1 MKTTY
6 ATYTLDSNGKE
17 FSIYHNYFTQKSE
30 YRFKSYFQT
39 LADFTAEL
47 VKDKSQ
53 KPVGNVYVATTCK
66 IPRDKIKSYF
76 AENNLTKTTRT
87 YLADTVLV
95 DLESIDRIFKAQGK
109 NHWVKG
115 YMISSEDVSKH
126 SKLFKNGHG
135 ISQWAS
141 GYAKTHEAVLKG
153 VHDVFFKTWRDD
165 ISYVLEVFPEAEEIE
180 ILQYPTG
187 DLLKTLELIKFLKA
201 NPSVKVVFDTVLNED
216 MTSEGIEMDD
226 DIEQQVIQML
236 KSKDISDTK
245 LAIEICSNFDLE
257 KSLYRIANMFN
268 AYKSRFVGKQSM
280 LTKTSYKQ
288 INAYIR
294 SKGINWMGDR
304 DKFLSDMYTL
314 YKGDEKLEPL
324 IKEQIRV
331 FLQYQLKFT
340 KLKLTDI
347 SLA

>member
-1 MKTTY
+1 MNTTY
-6 ATYTLDSNGKE
+6 ATYTLSNKE
-17 FSIYHNYFTQKSE
+17 FDIYNNDFTQKNE
-30 YRFKSYFQT
+30 YRFKSYFQS

-95 DLESIDRIFKAQGK
+95 DLESIDRIFKAWDTT
-109 NHWVKG
+109 NWTKG
-115 YMISSEDVSKH
+115 YMISSKDVLKH
-126 SKLFKNGHG
+126 PKLFKNSHNSNWG
-135 ISQWAS
+135 Q
-141 GYAKTHEAVLKG
+141 GYVKIHEAVLKG
-153 VHDVFFKTWRDD
+153 VHDVFVRSWRDD
-165 ISYVLEVFPEAEEIE
+165 LSYVLEVFPEAEEVV
-180 ILQYPTG
+180 ILSYPTG
-187 DLLKTLELIKFLKA
+187 DLLKTLELMKFLKA
-201 NPSVKVVFDTVLNED
+201 NPSVKVVFDTALNED

-236 KSKDISDTK
+236 KSRDISDTK

-288 INAYIR
+288 IDTYIR

-304 DKFLSDMYTL
+304 DRFLSDMYTL

>member
-1 MKTTY
+1 MNTTY
-6 ATYTLDSNGKE
+6 ATYTLSGKE
-17 FSIYHNYFTQKSE
+17 FDIYNNDFTQKNE
-30 YRFKSYFQT
+30 YRFKSYFQS

-95 DLESIDRIFKAQGK
+95 DLESIDRIFKARDTD
-109 NHWVKG
+109 NWTKG
-115 YMISSEDVSKH
+115 YMISSKDVLKH
-126 SKLFKNGHG
+126 PKLFKNSHNSNWGHG
-135 ISQWAS
+135 YVKI
-141 GYAKTHEAVLKG
+141 HEAVLKG
-153 VHDVFFKTWRDD
+153 VHDVFVRSWRDD
-165 ISYVLEVFPEAEEIE
+165 LSYVLEVFPEAEEVV
-180 ILQYPTG
+180 ILSYPTG
-187 DLLKTLELIKFLKA
+187 DLLKTLELMKFLKA
-201 NPSVKVVFDTVLNED
+201 NPSVKVVFDTALNED

-236 KSKDISDTK
+236 KSRDISDTK

-288 INAYIR
+288 IDTYIR

-304 DKFLSDMYTL
+304 DRFLSDMYTL

-324 IKEQIRV
+324 IKEQIRA

>member
-17 FSIYHNYFTQKSE
+17 FSIYHDYFSQKNE
-30 YRFKSYFQT
+30 YRFKSYFQS
-39 LADFTAEL
+39 LADFTTEL

-66 IPRDKIKSYF
+66 IPRDKIKLYF

-95 DLESIDRIFKAQGK
+95 DLESIDRIFKAQAIT
-109 NHWVKG
+109 NWVKG
-115 YMISSEDVSKH
+115 YMISSEDVLKH
-126 SKLFKNGHG
+126 PELFKNSHSSNWGP
-135 ISQWAS
+135 S
-141 GYAKTHEAVLKG
+141 YVKTHEAVLKG
-153 VHDVFFKTWRDD
+153 VHDVFFRSWRDD
-165 ISYVLEVFPEAEEIE
+165 LSYVLEVFPEAEEAV
-180 ILQYPTG
+180 ILSYPTG
-187 DLLKTLELIKFLKA
+187 DLLKTLELMKFLKA

-226 DIEQQVIQML
+226 DIEKQVIQML
-236 KSKDISDTK
+236 KSRDISDTK

-288 INAYIR
+288 IDAYIR

-331 FLQYQLKFT
+331 FLQHQLKFT

>member
-1 MKTTY
+1 MNTTY
-6 ATYTLDSNGKE
+6 ATYTLSGKE
-17 FSIYHNYFTQKSE
+17 FDIYNNDFTQKNE
-30 YRFKSYFQT
+30 YRFKSYFQS

-95 DLESIDRIFKAQGK
+95 DLESIDRIFKARDTT
-109 NHWVKG
+109 NWTKG
-115 YMISSEDVSKH
+115 YMISSKDVLKH
-126 SKLFKNGHG
+126 PKLFKNSHNSNWGHG
-135 ISQWAS
+135 YVKI
-141 GYAKTHEAVLKG
+141 HEAVLKG
-153 VHDVFFKTWRDD
+153 VHDVFVRSWRDD
-165 ISYVLEVFPEAEEIE
+165 LSYVLEVFPEAEEVV
-180 ILQYPTG
+180 ILSYPTG
-187 DLLKTLELIKFLKA
+187 DLLKTLELMKFLKA
-201 NPSVKVVFDTVLNED
+201 NPSVKVVFDTALNED

-236 KSKDISDTK
+236 KSRDISDTK

-288 INAYIR
+288 IDTYIR

-304 DKFLSDMYTL
+304 DRFLSDMYTL

-324 IKEQIRV
+324 IKEQIRA

>member
-1 MKTTY
+1 MNTTY
-6 ATYTLDSNGKE
+6 ATYTLSGKE
-17 FSIYHNYFTQKSE
+17 FDIYNNDFTQKNE
-30 YRFKSYFQT
+30 YRFKSYFQS

-95 DLESIDRIFKAQGK
+95 DLESIDRIFKARDTD
-109 NHWVKG
+109 NWTKG
-115 YMISSEDVSKH
+115 YMISSKDVLKH
-126 SKLFKNGHG
+126 PKLFKNSHNSNWGHG
-135 ISQWAS
+135 YVKI
-141 GYAKTHEAVLKG
+141 HEAVLKG
-153 VHDVFFKTWRDD
+153 VHDVFVRSWRDD
-165 ISYVLEVFPEAEEIE
+165 LSYVLEVFPEAEEVV
-180 ILQYPTG
+180 ILSYPTG
-187 DLLKTLELIKFLKA
+187 DLLKTLELMKFLKA
-201 NPSVKVVFDTVLNED
+201 NPSVKVVFDTALNED

-236 KSKDISDTK
+236 KSRDISDTK

-288 INAYIR
+288 IDTYIR

-304 DKFLSDMYTL
+304 DRFLSDMYTL

>member
-1 MKTTY
+1 MNTTY
-6 ATYTLDSNGKE
+6 ATYTLSNKE
-17 FSIYHNYFTQKSE
+17 FDIYNNDFAQKNE
-30 YRFKSYFQT
+30 YRFKSYFQS

-95 DLESIDRIFKAQGK
+95 DLESIDRIFKARDT
-109 NHWVKG
+109 NNWTKG
-115 YMISSEDVSKH
+115 YMISSKDVLKH
-126 SKLFKNGHG
+126 PKLFKNSHNSNWGL
-135 ISQWAS
+135 
-141 GYAKTHEAVLKG
+141 GYTKTHEAVLKG
-153 VHDVFFKTWRDD
+153 VHDVFVRSWRDD
-165 ISYVLEVFPEAEEIE
+165 LSYVLEVFPEAEEAV
-180 ILQYPTG
+180 ILSYPTD
-187 DLLKTLELIKFLKA
+187 DLLKTLELMKFLKA

-226 DIEQQVIQML
+226 DIEKQVIQML
-236 KSKDISDTK
+236 KSRDISDTK

-288 INAYIR
+288 IDTYIR

-304 DKFLSDMYTL
+304 DRFLSDMYTL

-324 IKEQIRV
+324 IKEQIRA

>member
-1 MKTTY
+1 MNTTY
-6 ATYTLDSNGKE
+6 ATYTLSGKE
-17 FSIYHNYFTQKSE
+17 FDIYNNDFTQKNE
-30 YRFKSYFQT
+30 YRFKSYFQS

-95 DLESIDRIFKAQGK
+95 DLESIDRIFKARDT
-109 NHWVKG
+109 NNWTKG
-115 YMISSEDVSKH
+115 YMISSKDVLKH
-126 SKLFKNGHG
+126 PKLFKNSHNSNWGHG
-135 ISQWAS
+135 YVKI
-141 GYAKTHEAVLKG
+141 HEAVLKG
-153 VHDVFFKTWRDD
+153 VHDVFVRSWRDD
-165 ISYVLEVFPEAEEIE
+165 LSYVLEVFPEAEEAV
-180 ILQYPTG
+180 ILSYPTG
-187 DLLKTLELIKFLKA
+187 DLLKTLELMKFLKA

-226 DIEQQVIQML
+226 DIEKQVIQML
-236 KSKDISDTK
+236 KSRDISDTK

-288 INAYIR
+288 IDTYIR

-304 DKFLSDMYTL
+304 DRFLSDMYTL

>member
-6 ATYTLDSNGKE
+6 ATYTLSGKE
-17 FSIYHNYFTQKSE
+17 FDIYNNDFAQKNE
-30 YRFKSYFQT
+30 YRFKSYFQS

-47 VKDKSQ
+47 IKDKSQ

-95 DLESIDRIFKAQGK
+95 DLESIDRIFKAQDTT
-109 NHWVKG
+109 NWVKG
-115 YMISSEDVSKH
+115 YMISSEDVLKH
-126 SKLFKNGHG
+126 PELFKNSHG
-135 ISQWAS
+135 SNWGPS
-141 GYAKTHEAVLKG
+141 YVKTHEAVLKG
-153 VHDVFFKTWRDD
+153 VHDVFVRSWRDD
-165 ISYVLEVFPEAEEIE
+165 LSYVLEVFPEAEEAV
-180 ILQYPTG
+180 ILSYPTG
-187 DLLKTLELIKFLKA
+187 DLLKTLELMKFLKA
-201 NPSVKVVFDTVLNED
+201 NPSVKVVFDTALNED

-226 DIEQQVIQML
+226 DIEKQVIQML
-236 KSKDISDTK
+236 KSRDISDTK

-288 INAYIR
+288 IDAYIR

-331 FLQYQLKFT
+331 FLQHQLKFT

>member
-1 MKTTY
+1 MNTTY
-6 ATYTLDSNGKE
+6 ATYTLSNKE
-17 FSIYHNYFTQKSE
+17 FDIYNNDFTQKNE
-30 YRFKSYFQT
+30 YRFKSYFQP

-47 VKDKSQ
+47 IKDKSQ

-95 DLESIDRIFKAQGK
+95 DLESIDRIFKAQDTT
-109 NHWVKG
+109 NWVKG
-115 YMISSEDVSKH
+115 YMISSEDVLKH
-126 SKLFKNGHG
+126 PELFKNSHSSNWGP
-135 ISQWAS
+135 S
-141 GYAKTHEAVLKG
+141 YVKTHEAVLKG
-153 VHDVFFKTWRDD
+153 VHDVFVRSWRDD
-165 ISYVLEVFPEAEEIE
+165 LSYVLEVFPEAEEVV
-180 ILQYPTG
+180 ILSYPTG
-187 DLLKTLELIKFLKA
+187 DLLKTLELMKFLKA
-201 NPSVKVVFDTVLNED
+201 NPSVKVVFDTALNED

-236 KSKDISDTK
+236 KSRDISDTK

-288 INAYIR
+288 IDTYIR

>member
-1 MKTTY
+1 MNTTY
-6 ATYTLDSNGKE
+6 ATYTLSGKE
-17 FSIYHNYFTQKSE
+17 FDIYNNYFTQKNE
-30 YRFKSYFQT
+30 YRFKSYFQS
-39 LADFTAEL
+39 LADFTVEL

-95 DLESIDRIFKAQGK
+95 DLESIDRIFKAQDTT
-109 NHWVKG
+109 NWVKG
-115 YMISSEDVSKH
+115 YMISSEDVLKH
-126 SKLFKNGHG
+126 PELFKNSHSSNWGP
-135 ISQWAS
+135 S
-141 GYAKTHEAVLKG
+141 YVKTHEAVLKG
-153 VHDVFFKTWRDD
+153 VHDVFVRSWRDD
-165 ISYVLEVFPEAEEIE
+165 LSYVLEVFPEAEEVV
-180 ILQYPTG
+180 ILSYPTG
-187 DLLKTLELIKFLKA
+187 DLLKTLELMKFLKA

-236 KSKDISDTK
+236 KSRDISDTK

-288 INAYIR
+288 IDTYIR

-304 DKFLSDMYTL
+304 DRFLSDMYAL

>member
-1 MKTTY
+1 MNTTY
-6 ATYTLDSNGKE
+6 ATYTLSNKE
-17 FSIYHNYFTQKSE
+17 FDIYNNDFTQKNE
-30 YRFKSYFQT
+30 YRFKSYFQS

-95 DLESIDRIFKAQGK
+95 DLESIDRIFKARDTD
-109 NHWVKG
+109 NWTKG
-115 YMISSEDVSKH
+115 YMISSKDVLKH
-126 SKLFKNGHG
+126 PKLFKNSHNSNWGHG
-135 ISQWAS
+135 YVKI
-141 GYAKTHEAVLKG
+141 HEAVLKG
-153 VHDVFFKTWRDD
+153 VHDVFVRSWRDD
-165 ISYVLEVFPEAEEIE
+165 LSYVLEVFPEAEEVV
-180 ILQYPTG
+180 ILSYPTG
-187 DLLKTLELIKFLKA
+187 DLLKTLELMKFLKA
-201 NPSVKVVFDTVLNED
+201 NPSVKVVFDTALNED

-236 KSKDISDTK
+236 KSRDISDTK

-288 INAYIR
+288 IDTYIR

-304 DKFLSDMYTL
+304 DRFLSDMYTL

-324 IKEQIRV
+324 IKEQIRA

>member
-1 MKTTY
+1 MNTTY
-6 ATYTLDSNGKE
+6 ATYTLSDKE
-17 FSIYHNYFTQKSE
+17 FDIYNNDFTQKNE

-95 DLESIDRIFKAQGK
+95 DLESIDRIFKAQDTT
-109 NHWVKG
+109 NWVKG
-115 YMISSEDVSKH
+115 YMISSEDVLKH
-126 SKLFKNGHG
+126 PELFKNSHG
-135 ISQWAS
+135 SNWGPS
-141 GYAKTHEAVLKG
+141 YVKTHEAVLKG
-153 VHDVFFKTWRDD
+153 VHDVFVRSWRDD
-165 ISYVLEVFPEAEEIE
+165 LSYVLEVFPEAEEAI
-180 ILQYPTG
+180 ILSYPTG
-187 DLLKTLELIKFLKA
+187 DLLKTLELMKFLKA
-201 NPSVKVVFDTVLNED
+201 NPSVKVVFDTALNED

-226 DIEQQVIQML
+226 DIEKQVIQML
-236 KSKDISDTK
+236 KSRDISDTK

-288 INAYIR
+288 IDAYIR

-331 FLQYQLKFT
+331 FLQHQLKFT

>member
-1 MKTTY
+1 MNTTY
-6 ATYTLDSNGKE
+6 ATYTLSGKE
-17 FSIYHNYFTQKSE
+17 FDIYNNDFAQKNK
-30 YRFKSYFQT
+30 YRFKSYFQS

-47 VKDKSQ
+47 IKDKSQ

-95 DLESIDRIFKAQGK
+95 DLESIDRIFKAQDTT
-109 NHWVKG
+109 NWVKG
-115 YMISSEDVSKH
+115 YMISSEDVLKH
-126 SKLFKNGHG
+126 PELFKNGHG
-135 ISQWAS
+135 VNQWTN
-141 GYAKTHEAVLKG
+141 GYVKTHEAVLKG
-153 VHDVFFKTWRDD
+153 VHDVFVRSWRDD
-165 ISYVLEVFPEAEEIE
+165 LSYVLEVFPEAEEAV
-180 ILQYPTG
+180 ILSYPTG
-187 DLLKTLELIKFLKA
+187 DLLKTLELMKFLKA
-201 NPSVKVVFDTVLNED
+201 NPSVKVVFDTALNED

-226 DIEQQVIQML
+226 DIEKQVIQML
-236 KSKDISDTK
+236 KSRDISDTK

-288 INAYIR
+288 IDAYIR

-331 FLQYQLKFT
+331 FLQHQLKFT

>member
-1 MKTTY
+1 MNTTY
-6 ATYTLDSNGKE
+6 ATYTLSNKE
-17 FSIYHNYFTQKSE
+17 FDIYNNDFTQKNE
-30 YRFKSYFQT
+30 YRFKSYFQS

-95 DLESIDRIFKAQGK
+95 DLESIDRIFKARDTD
-109 NHWVKG
+109 NWTKG
-115 YMISSEDVSKH
+115 YMISSKDVLKH
-126 SKLFKNGHG
+126 PKLFKNSHNSNWGHG
-135 ISQWAS
+135 YVKI
-141 GYAKTHEAVLKG
+141 HEAVLKG
-153 VHDVFFKTWRDD
+153 VHDVFVRSWRDD
-165 ISYVLEVFPEAEEIE
+165 LSYVLEVFPEAEEVV
-180 ILQYPTG
+180 ILSYPTG
-187 DLLKTLELIKFLKA
+187 DLLKTLELMKFLKA
-201 NPSVKVVFDTVLNED
+201 NPSVKVVFDTALNED

-236 KSKDISDTK
+236 KSRDISDTK

-288 INAYIR
+288 IDTYIR

-304 DKFLSDMYTL
+304 DRFLSDMYTL

>member
-6 ATYTLDSNGKE
+6 VTYMLNSNKE
-17 FSIYHNYFTQKSE
+17 FEIYNSDFTQKHG
-30 YRFKSYFQT
+30 YRFKPQFQP
-39 LADFTAEL
+39 LADFTTEL

-53 KPVGNVYVATTCK
+53 KPIGNVYVATTCK

-76 AENNLTKTTRT
+76 TENNLTKTTRT

-95 DLESIDRIFKAQGK
+95 DLESIDRIFKAQDK
-109 NHWVKG
+109 SNWNSG
-115 YMISSEDVSKH
+115 YMISSKDVLKH
-126 SKLFKNGHG
+126 SELFKNGHG
-135 ISQWAS
+135 TSQWAA
-141 GYAKTHEAVLKG
+141 GYVKTHKDVLKG
-153 VHDVFFKTWRDD
+153 VHDVFIRSWRDD
-165 ISYVLEVFPEAEEIE
+165 LSYVLEVFPEAEEVK
-180 ILQYPTG
+180 ILSNPIG
-187 DLLKTLELIKFLKA
+187 DLLKILELTQFLKN
-201 NPSVKVVFDTVLNED
+201 NPSVKVVFDTMLNED
-216 MTSEGIEMDD
+216 MTSEGIEMDE

-236 KSKDISDTK
+236 KSTDINDTK
-245 LAIEICSNFDLE
+245 MAIEICSNFDLE

-280 LTKTSYKQ
+280 FTKTSYKQ
-288 INAYIR
+288 IDTYIR

-304 DKFLSDMYTL
+304 DRFLSDMYII

-340 KLKLTDI
+340 KLKLTNI

>member
-6 ATYTLDSNGKE
+6 ATYILNSNGKE
-17 FSIYHNYFTQKSE
+17 FEICHDYFTQKSE

-95 DLESIDRIFKAQGK
+95 DLESIDRIFKAQDTT
-109 NHWVKG
+109 NWVKG
-115 YMISSEDVSKH
+115 YMISSEDVLKH
-126 SKLFKNGHG
+126 PELFKNSHSNNWGQ
-135 ISQWAS
+135 S
-141 GYAKTHEAVLKG
+141 YVKTHEAVLKG
-153 VHDVFFKTWRDD
+153 VHDVFVKTWRDN
-165 ISYVLEVFPEAEEIE
+165 ISYVLEVFPEAEEAV
-180 ILQYPTG
+180 ILSYPTG
-187 DLLKTLELIKFLKA
+187 DLLKTLELMKFLKA

-216 MTSEGIEMDD
+216 MTSEGIEMDN

-288 INAYIR
+288 IDAYIR

>member
-17 FSIYHNYFTQKSE
+17 FSIYHDYFSQKNE
-30 YRFKSYFQT
+30 YRFKSYFQS
-39 LADFTAEL
+39 LADFTTEL

-66 IPRDKIKSYF
+66 IPRDKIKLYF

-95 DLESIDRIFKAQGK
+95 DLESIDRIFKAQAIT
-109 NHWVKG
+109 NWVKG
-115 YMISSEDVSKH
+115 YMISSEDVLKH
-126 SKLFKNGHG
+126 PELFKNGHSSNWG
-135 ISQWAS
+135 QS
-141 GYAKTHEAVLKG
+141 YAKTHEAVLKG
-153 VHDVFFKTWRDD
+153 VHDVFFRSWRDD
-165 ISYVLEVFPEAEEIE
+165 LSYVLEVFPEAEEAV
-180 ILQYPTG
+180 ILSYPTG
-187 DLLKTLELIKFLKA
+187 DLLKTLELMKFLKA

-226 DIEQQVIQML
+226 DIEKQVIQML
-236 KSKDISDTK
+236 RSRDISDTK

-288 INAYIR
+288 IDAYIR

-331 FLQYQLKFT
+331 FLQHQLKFT